1 LKTCC
6 SLAALF
12 VAGAA
17 AQVQGIHYVSL
28 EPPAAV
34 TARRG
39 SEVEVPLR
47 FLIRGGHHINSN
59 HPAEDYLIPTA
70 LTWTPGAL
78 TPKGVGYPKPESVK
92 YEFSEKPLLVWSGG
106 IVLTSKFAVAGDA
119 PVGPGKLSGK
129 LRYQACNDRACFPPK
144 TLEVSVAVTVQ

>member
-1 LKTCC
+1 V
-6 SLAALF
+6 AA
-12 VAGAA
+12 AA
-17 AQVQGIHYVSL
+17 AQVPAVVHYVSL

-119 PVGPGKLSGK
+119 PLGPGKLSGK

-144 TLEVSVAVTVQ
+144 TLEVSLAVTVQ